1 VNIGQNVKRIR
12 EEQRYTQTEIA
23 RRCGVTPAA
32 ISAIEHGDFTPSTA
46 LLVKLAK
53 ALSVPVEMLLK
64 ETEEPA
70 SSEKAEASR
79 GAERNDV
86 KIRREG
92 SHITVEA
99 VSSASATD
107 EIQHKL
113 ASIVNERFDAI
124 VADLRAE
131 RFGDDVI
138 REIQSMRSRVLELV
152 AGR

>member
-79 GAERNDV
+79 GDV

-131 RFGDDVI
+131 RVGDDVI
-138 REIQSMRSRVLELV
+138 REAQSMRSRLLELV